1 MRVFLDAN
9 ILFMAAWKPAGPVAR
24 LFDLQDAGFCTLL
37 SSTYAAV
44 EARRNIAVKAPD
56 QAAYLEHRLEL
67 VAVADLHAPA
77 HLATAATFAIPDPND
92 VPILAAALQSRAD
105 ILITADARAF
115 GHLYRKRCAGVE
127 ILRLED
133 AFLRMMGQSLR

>member
-9 ILFMAAWKPAGPVAR
+9 ILFMAAWKPAGPVTR
-24 LFDLQDAGFCTLL
+24 LFDLQDAQFCTLL
-37 SSTYAAV
+37 SSTYAALEV
-44 EARRNIAVKAPD
+44 RRNIAAKAPD
-56 QAAYLEHRLEL
+56 QAALLEHRLEFVEL
-67 VAVADLHAPA
+67 TTLNNPA
-77 HLATAATFAIPDPND
+77 HLATAATFAIPDPSD
-92 VPILAAALQSRAD
+92 VPILGAAIQTHAD

-133 AFLRMMGQSLR
+133 AFLRIIDQPLR